1 MFYGCEGYPECDF
14 MSWQRPSDKK
24 CPKCGGIMLI
34 KGNKLVCANE
44 ECGYILDT
52 AKCVVLLFDLVI
64 YVWRGVKN
72 DAL

>member
-1 MFYGCEGYPECDF
+1 MVVRDIRNVIL
-14 MSWQRPSDKK
+14 WQRPSDKK

-52 AKCVVLLFDLVI
+52 AK
-64 YVWRGVKN
+64 N
-72 DAL
+72 DN